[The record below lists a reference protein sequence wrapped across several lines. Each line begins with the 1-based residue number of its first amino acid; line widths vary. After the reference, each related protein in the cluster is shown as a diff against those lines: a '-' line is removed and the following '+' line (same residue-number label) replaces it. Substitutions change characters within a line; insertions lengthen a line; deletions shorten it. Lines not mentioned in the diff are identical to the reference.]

1 MLHFKRHLTNTV
13 KCGIMNSITI
23 INNYDT
29 VYTGNTNI
37 TIRKYIQGEI

>member
-1 MLHFKRHLTNTV
+1 MV
-13 KCGIMNSITI
+13 KEQGITL